1 MNSTSFESR
10 HSQYNA
16 SALVGLAQEAESP
29 RASQVQ
35 GLNLTSSPKFS
46 FKAPTAEDFDKG
58 SRVFMEESAPSPVLS
73 VFASFWSKLSRR

>member
-16 SALVGLAQEAESP
+16 SALVGLVQEAESP
-29 RASQVQ
+29 RASQLQ

-58 SRVFMEESAPSPVLS
+58 SRVFMEESVPSPVLS

>member
-16 SALVGLAQEAESP
+16 STLVGLAQEVENRP
-29 RASQVQ
+29 QV
-35 GLNLTSSPKFS
+35 LNLTSSPKFS

-58 SRVFMEESAPSPVLS
+58 FTEGMEKPAPRPVLS
-73 VFASFWSKLSRR
+73 MFAELWSKFSSR

>member
-16 SALVGLAQEAESP
+16 SGLVGLAQEAESSG
-29 RASQVQ
+29 ASQRQ

-58 SRVFMEESAPSPVLS
+58 SRLFMEESAPSPVLS
-73 VFASFWSKLSRR
+73 VFASFWSRLSRR